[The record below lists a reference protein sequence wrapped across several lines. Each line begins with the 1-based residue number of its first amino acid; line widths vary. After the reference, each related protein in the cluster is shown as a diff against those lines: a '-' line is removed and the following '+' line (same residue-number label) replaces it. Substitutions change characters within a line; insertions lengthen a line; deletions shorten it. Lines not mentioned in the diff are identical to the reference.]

1 MKALITGITGQDGS
15 YLAELLLS
23 KGYEVFGLV
32 RRTSIKRLDRIEALV
47 DDVELVEGDLTDQS
61 SLDAVI
67 RAVRPDEVYNM
78 AAQSFVPASWT
89 QPVLTG
95 DVTGLGV
102 MRVLE
107 AIHKHH
113 PQAKF
118 LQASSSEMFG
128 KVREVP
134 QAERTP
140 FHPRSPYGVAKV
152 FGYHITVNYRESYG
166 LFACSAIGFNHES
179 PRRGMEFVT
188 RKVTNQV
195 AKIKCGLAS
204 KLKMGNLEAKR
215 DWGFAGDYV
224 YAMWLILQQTE
235 ADDYVLA
242 TGKTHSVR
250 ELLELAF
257 DAAGLD
263 WKEHVEIDPKLIRP
277 AEVDHLCGDAT
288 KAREKLGWVPKTT
301 FEEMIAMMVEADIKA
316 IEKGQRNLA
325 GAAAHGI

>member
-1 MKALITGITGQDGS
+1 
-15 YLAELLLS
+15 LAELLLS

-32 RRTSIKRLDRIEALV
+32 RRTSSKRLDRIESLL
-47 DDVELVEGDLTDQS
+47 DNIELVEGDLTDQS
-61 SLDAVI
+61 SLDGVI
-67 RAVRPDEVYNM
+67 RTVQPDEVYNM

-102 MRVLE
+102 IRVLE
-107 AIHKHH
+107 AIHQHR

-134 QAERTP
+134 QTERTP

-179 PRRGMEFVT
+179 PRRGLEFVT
-188 RKVTNQV
+188 RKVTHQV
-195 AKIKCGLAS
+195 ARIKCGLAN

-215 DWGFAGDYV
+215 DWGFAGDFV
-224 YAMWLILQQTE
+224 YAMWLILQQSE
-235 ADDYVLA
+235 PDDYVLA
-242 TGKTHSVR
+242 TGKMHSVR
-250 ELLELAF
+250 ELLEIAF
-257 DAAGLD
+257 GVVGLNWHD
-263 WKEHVEIDPKLIRP
+263 HVEIDPKLIRP
-277 AEVDHLCGDAT
+277 AEVDHLCGDAS
-288 KAREKLGWVPKTT
+288 KAREKLGWTPKTT
-301 FEEMIAMMVEADIKA
+301 FEEMIRMMVESD
-316 IEKGQRNLA
+316 LA
-325 GAAAHGI
+325 QLQKSEQVKLSNSAAR